1 MAWRIDENVIRGE
14 VDNREKGIVRGQL
27 WFEGLTE
34 PVKLELKGNAH
45 PDLAGCLLTFSNNKP
60 PIALRKDAKL
70 FPLQDGSIGDLTA
83 SRKVRVFD
91 IPLEEAYLML
101 KQGGKPPEHMANCLY
116 LEWFSPRNGRVVIES
131 VDYHLE
137 ISAPEW
143 RMTPEENEQRAHDA
157 ATNFSDFLKPLNDK
171 LDAARYEA
179 AEDKEWNEFDY
190 EKFLRESDARTDK
203 YMELLDKYGDD
214 DKAEELIAKEMGW
227 KPGSKDGDETEE
239 PEAEAEETEPDWDV
253 DEINRI
259 TAEALEDPPEPDPT
273 TEGVDWIR
281 TDDDDI
287 RHPLQHR
294 CFESAMK
301 FWHQCDELGLRDI
314 EDEDLVQLTMEFQI
328 TSAKLA
334 GALNDL
340 AYGRDTF
347 DPPFVVACLKRALD
361 HLHKAQA
368 GLERTAAKNIAPAPV
383 LAEAREELFA
393 IREGILRL
401 MDEFRSQDQE

>member
-1 MAWRIDENVIRGE
+1 MALRIDENVIRGE
-14 VDNREKGIVRGQL
+14 VDNRERGIVRGCL
-27 WFEGLTE
+27 WFEGVTD
-34 PVKLELKGNAH
+34 PVVLELKGNAH
-45 PDLAGCLLTFSNNKP
+45 PDLAGCLLKFSNSKP
-60 PIALRKDAKL
+60 PIALRKDVEL
-70 FPLQDGSIGDLTA
+70 QPLQQGSIGDLTA

-101 KQGGKPPEHMANCLY
+101 KRGGKPPEHMANCLY
-116 LEWFSPRNGRVVIES
+116 LEWFSPSNGRVVIES
-131 VDYHLE
+131 VDYHME

-143 RMTPEENEQRAHDA
+143 RLSAEENEQRAQEA
-157 ATNFSDFLKPLNDK
+157 ANNFSDFLKPLTDK
-171 LDAARYEA
+171 LDAAKLEYT
-179 AEDKEWNEFDY
+179 EDKEWNEFDY

-214 DKAEELIAKEMGW
+214 ANADDLISKEMGW
-227 KPGSKDGDETEE
+227 NRDK
-239 PEAEAEETEPDWDV
+239 AAEEKAEDNEDDDEDSWDM
-253 DEINRI
+253 DELNRI
-259 TAEALEDPPEPDPT
+259 AAEALENMPEPDPA

-294 CFESAMK
+294 CFEAAMK

-314 EDEDLVQLTMEFQI
+314 EDEDLVQLIVEYQT
-328 TSAKLA
+328 TSVKLA

-340 AYGRDTF
+340 AYGRDSF

-368 GLERTAAKNIAPAPV
+368 GLERTAAKNIAPSP
-383 LAEAREELFA
+383 LLSEARDELFT
-393 IREGILRL
+393 IREGIIAL
-401 MDEFRSQDQE
+401 MDEFRHREKE

>member
-14 VDNREKGIVRGQL
+14 VDNREKGIVRGRL
-27 WFEGLTE
+27 WFEGLVE
-34 PVKLELKGNAH
+34 PVELELKGNAH
-45 PDLAGCLLTFSNNKP
+45 PDLAGCLLKFSNTKP

-70 FPLQDGSIGDLTA
+70 FPLQEGAIGDLTA

-91 IPLEEAYLML
+91 IPLEEAYQML

-131 VDYHLE
+131 VDYLLE

-143 RMTPEENEQRAHDA
+143 RMTAEEDEQRAKEA
-157 ATNFSDFLKPLNDK
+157 AANFSDFLKPLNDR
-171 LDAARYEA
+171 LDAAKHQT

-214 DKAEELIAKEMGW
+214 EAAEELIAKEMGW
-227 KPGSKDGDETEE
+227 KQDQEGEETEGVDD
-239 PEAEAEETEPDWDV
+239 EAEEGEEPDWDV
-253 DEINRI
+253 EEINRI
-259 TAEALEDPPEPDPT
+259 TAEALEDPLVPDPA

-281 TDDDDI
+281 TADDDI

-301 FWHQCDELGLRDI
+301 FWHKCDELGLRDI

-340 AYGRDTF
+340 AYGRDSF
-347 DPPFVVACLKRALD
+347 DPPFVVACLKRALN

-383 LAEAREELFA
+383 LAETRDELFA
-393 IREGILRL
+393 IREGILQL
-401 MDEFRSQDQE
+401 MDDFRRQDQE